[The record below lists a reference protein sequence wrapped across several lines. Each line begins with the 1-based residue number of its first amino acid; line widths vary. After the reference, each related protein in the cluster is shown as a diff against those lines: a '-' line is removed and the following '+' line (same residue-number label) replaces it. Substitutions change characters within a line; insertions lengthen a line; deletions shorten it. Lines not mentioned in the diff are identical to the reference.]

1 MASPPSGFTMSAV
14 PSRRVRHVLTFS
26 GTMAPVSA
34 PQSLAT
40 AIRTWMWKGAWCV
53 LALAGPFVA
62 SVGGQEGTANGEW
75 RSYAADLWGTKYS
88 SLGQIT
94 ADNFED
100 LTVVWRWRTADAL
113 LPYETDRGLSIVAAQ
128 TVFTELDAADPD
140 RWVAPPGIGRLSATP
155 VMAAGVLYLATP
167 LYQAAAIDARTGKT
181 RWVYNPRVYEAGS
194 PPLPSPW
201 NHRGVA
207 YWEEDDEARIVW
219 GTGDG
224 FLTAVDAATGLL
236 AAGFGDG
243 GRVSLE
249 DGLPRARDNP
259 SGLPPP
265 SRSPPLVVGNR
276 VIVGS
281 SVHDYL
287 LTRENAPGFA
297 RVYDMRTGR
306 HQWDFHAVPQ
316 SGDAFGA
323 DTWLND
329 AWRYSG
335 NTNIWGTITAD
346 PELGYVYLAT
356 STPTSDFYGGHRL
369 GDNLFAES
377 IICVDM
383 ETGQRV
389 WHFQFVHH
397 GVWDYDNPTGP
408 NLLDVTVNGRRVR
421 AVAQATKQGFVYTFD
436 RVTGEPIWPVEERPV
451 ATDTDLVGELLAETQ
466 PFPTRP
472 APFEFQGTSID
483 DLVDFTPEIRQM
495 AVEAV
500 AGFRLGP
507 LYTPLSLRGTLFRP
521 SAGGGASWGGAA
533 VDPETGVLYVP
544 SRNTHTVMRFREPEP
559 GEEATLAYV
568 LSRGGAT
575 FVSGGN
581 ERRQPQMP
589 EGLPLWK
596 PPYSRMTAID
606 MNTGD
611 HVWMSPTG
619 AGDRIR
625 EHPRLRELD
634 LPPLGGDAGR
644 NGPVVTSTL
653 LIYTV
658 VSGGSDGGPR
668 LVAYDKQ
675 TGELLGSVD
684 LPGGAIGSPMT
695 YMVDGRQFIGL
706 TIGGETPEL
715 IALALPH

>member
-1 MASPPSGFTMSAV
+1 V
-14 PSRRVRHVLTFS
+14 
-26 GTMAPVSA
+26 
-34 PQSLAT
+34 
-40 AIRTWMWKGAWCV
+40 
-53 LALAGPFVA
+53 ALAGPVA
-62 SVGGQEGTANGEW
+62 APVMGQDETANGEW

-88 SLGQIT
+88 PLGQIT
-94 ADNFED
+94 AANFED
-100 LTVVWRWRTADAL
+100 LKVVWRWRTADAL
-113 LPYETDRGLSIVAAQ
+113 LPYETDRGISLILAETLFARLEES
-128 TVFTELDAADPD
+128 DPG
-140 RWVAPPGIGRLSATP
+140 RWVTSPGIGRLSATP
-155 VMAAGVLYLATP
+155 LMAAGVLYLATP
-167 LYQAAAIDARTGKT
+167 LYQVAAIDARTGET
-181 RWVYNPRVYEAGS
+181 RWVYNPRVYEEGS

-207 YWEEDDEARIVW
+207 YWEEGDEVRVVW

-224 FLTAVDAATGLL
+224 FLTAVDARTGLL
-236 AAGFGDG
+236 ATGFGDG

-249 DGLPRARDNP
+249 DGLPRARENP

-306 HQWDFHAVPQ
+306 HEWDFHAVPQ

-346 PELGYVYLAT
+346 SELGYVYLAT

-377 IICVDM
+377 IICVDI

-389 WHFQFVHH
+389 WHFQLVHH

-421 AVAQATKQGFVYTFD
+421 ALAQATKQGFIYTFD
-436 RVTGEPIWPVEERPV
+436 RVTGEPIWPIDELPV
-451 ATDTDLVGELLAETQ
+451 DTNTDLVGELLAETQ

-472 APFEFQGTSID
+472 APFEYQGTSID

-495 AVEAV
+495 AVGAV
-500 AGFRLGP
+500 EGFRLGP

-533 VDPETGVLYVP
+533 VDPETGLLYVA
-544 SRNTHTVMRFREPEP
+544 SRNTHTVMRFREPAP
-559 GEEATLAYV
+559 DEEATLDYV
-568 LSRGGAT
+568 LSQGGAA

-611 HVWMSPTG
+611 HVWMMPTG
-619 AGDRIR
+619 DGDRIR
-625 EHPRLRELD
+625 NHPRLRNLD

-653 LIYTV
+653 VIYTV
-658 VSGGSDGGPR
+658 ASGGSDGGPR
-668 LVAYDKQ
+668 LVGYDKA
-675 TGELLGSVD
+675 TGDLRGSVD

-695 YMVDGRQFIGL
+695 YMVDGRQYIGL
-706 TIGGETPEL
+706 TVGGEVPEL
-715 IALALPH
+715 IALALPLSDI

>member
-1 MASPPSGFTMSAV
+1 MCAV
-14 PSRRVRHVLTFS
+14 
-26 GTMAPVSA
+26 
-34 PQSLAT
+34 
-40 AIRTWMWKGAWCV
+40 
-53 LALAGPFVA
+53 ALAGPVA
-62 SVGGQEGTANGEW
+62 APVMGQDETANGEW

-88 SLGQIT
+88 PLGQIT
-94 ADNFED
+94 AANFED
-100 LTVVWRWRTADAL
+100 LKVVWRWRTADAL
-113 LPYETDRGLSIVAAQ
+113 LPYETDRGISLILAETLFARLEES
-128 TVFTELDAADPD
+128 DPG
-140 RWVAPPGIGRLSATP
+140 RWVTSPGIGRLSATP
-155 VMAAGVLYLATP
+155 LMAAGVLYLATP
-167 LYQAAAIDARTGKT
+167 LYQVAAIDARTGET
-181 RWVYNPRVYEAGS
+181 RWVYNPRVYEEGS

-207 YWEEDDEARIVW
+207 YWEEGDEVRVVW

-224 FLTAVDAATGLL
+224 FLTAVDARTGLL
-236 AAGFGDG
+236 ATGFGDG

-249 DGLPRARDNP
+249 DGLPRARENP

-306 HQWDFHAVPQ
+306 HEWDFHAVPQ

-346 PELGYVYLAT
+346 SELGYVYLAT

-377 IICVDM
+377 IICVDI

-389 WHFQFVHH
+389 WHFQLVHH

-421 AVAQATKQGFVYTFD
+421 ALAQATKQGFIYTFD
-436 RVTGEPIWPVEERPV
+436 RVTGEPIWPIDELPV
-451 ATDTDLVGELLAETQ
+451 DTNTDLVGELLAETQ

-472 APFEFQGTSID
+472 APFEYQGTSID

-495 AVEAV
+495 AVGAV
-500 AGFRLGP
+500 EGFRLGP

-533 VDPETGVLYVP
+533 VDPETGLLYVA
-544 SRNTHTVMRFREPEP
+544 SRNTHTVMRFREPAP
-559 GEEATLAYV
+559 DEEATLDYV
-568 LSRGGAT
+568 LSQGGAA

-611 HVWMSPTG
+611 HVWMMPTG
-619 AGDRIR
+619 DGDRIR
-625 EHPRLRELD
+625 DHPRLRNLD

-653 LIYTV
+653 VIYTV
-658 VSGGSDGGPR
+658 ASGGSDGGPR
-668 LVAYDKQ
+668 LVGYDKA
-675 TGELLGSVD
+675 TGDLRGSVD

-695 YMVDGRQFIGL
+695 YMVDGRQYIGL
-706 TIGGETPEL
+706 TVGGEVPEL
-715 IALALPH
+715 IALALPLSDI